1 MGRNI
6 LSVTLCTLAS
16 VFFSVVFWTSL
27 NLAATYPGRGIVI
40 ISQERPTNVLK
51 QRSQPAFP
59 TISRKKGQHFG
70 RCEREITYLH
80 PKI

>member
-16 VFFSVVFWTSL
+16 VLFNVVFWTSL

-40 ISQERPTNVLK
+40 ISQARPTNVLK
-51 QRSQPAFP
+51 RTQSTSVPHNIQKEG
-59 TISRKKGQHFG
+59 TTV
-70 RCEREITYLH
+70 REVRELTYLH